1 MALANM
7 SLLTVPGG
15 GQSGFAFTSNLGTLT
30 TNTNTDHVDTLGF
43 PTRFYVMGVNG
54 ITNSCTFELQ
64 GSTDGTNFATI
75 SGTSGA
81 VTAGSNRLV
90 HLTTA
95 TLPRYVRVTVTSANA
110 NGTTFT
116 AFGER

>member
-1 MALANM
+1 MALANQ

-15 GQSGFAFTSNLGTLT
+15 GQSGFAFTAALGTLT

-43 PTRFYVMGVNG
+43 PTRFYAFAVNG
-54 ITNSCTFELQ
+54 ITNAVTWELQ
-64 GSTDGTNFATI
+64 GSTDATNWATI
-75 SGTSGA
+75 SGTSGSHNA
-81 VTAGSNRLV
+81 STNRLV

-110 NGTTFT
+110 VGTAFT
-116 AFGER
+116 VFGER